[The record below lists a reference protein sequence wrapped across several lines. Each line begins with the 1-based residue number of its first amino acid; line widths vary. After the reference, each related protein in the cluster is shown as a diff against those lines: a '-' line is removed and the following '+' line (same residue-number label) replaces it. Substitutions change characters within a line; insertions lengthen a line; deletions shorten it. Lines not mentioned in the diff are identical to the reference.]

1 MKDLIGGI
9 HELHEN
15 DILHLDIK
23 PENLLFETTDADARI
38 KITDFGLS
46 KVFYDCNMPI
56 HTYFIHILIHTYAH
70 EYSYFVK
77 GVS

>member
-46 KVFYDCNMPI
+46 KVFKDCIVPI
-56 HTYFIHILIHTYAH
+56 HTHAHIYIHAYFIHILVYV
-70 EYSYFVK
+70 YS
-77 GVS
+77 

>member
-46 KVFYDCNMPI
+46 KVFNDCNMPI
-56 HTYFIHILIHTYAH
+56 HTYAHIYIHISYTYSFIHIL
-70 EYSYFVK
+70 
-77 GVS
+77 